1 MTPLNKIRQRILEI
15 SFKYELS
22 HLGSCLTAAELIDDA
37 YQLKQPGDKIVLS
50 NGHAGLALYCAI
62 EQYEDGN
69 ALTIYNHHGTHPD
82 RCKYCKIDCST
93 GSLGHGLPIAIGMA
107 LADPL
112 HNVFCISSDGEWAEG
127 SMWESLR
134 IAADYIIPNLIV
146 MINANGFSAFK
157 SVHRDRL
164 EWQLAAFIKDKFPQV
179 VFKRTENPPG
189 LEGIAGHYKKLDD
202 KLYKKLK
209 KYYA

>member
-1 MTPLNKIRQRILEI
+1 MEI
-15 SFKYELS
+15 SYAYELS
-22 HLGSCLTAAELIDDA
+22 HLGSCLTAAELIDKA
-37 YQLKQPGDKIVLS
+37 YGLKTPGDKIVLS

-62 EQYEDGN
+62 EEYEEGN
-69 ALTIYNHHGTHPD
+69 AMTIYNHHGTHPD
-82 RCKYCKIDCST
+82 KCIDCQIDCST
-93 GSLGHGLPIAIGMA
+93 GSLGHGLPIALGMA
-107 LADPL
+107 FANPT
-112 HNVFCISSDGEWAEG
+112 HNIFCITSDGEWAEG

-134 IAADYIIPNLIV
+134 IAADYILPNLIV
-146 MINANGFSAFK
+146 MVNANGFSAFK

-164 EWQLAAFIKDKFPQV
+164 EWQLAAFVKDKFPQV
-179 VFKRTENPPG
+179 VFLRTENPPG